1 MVAPRVVAPVEPDA
15 PVVVDKHKVIEAP
28 LVDLSTPR
36 AGDACKVNE
45 ELAPGISEL
54 LLPMVEEA
62 DKDTEAVVVEEMIV
76 VAEKQN

>member
-1 MVAPRVVAPVEPDA
+1 MVAPRVAAPVESDA
-15 PVVVDKHKVIEAP
+15 PVVEDKHAIIEAP

-45 ELAPGISEL
+45 ELDPGISEL

-62 DKDTEAVVVEEMIV
+62 DKDTEIVVVEEMIV
-76 VAEKQN
+76 AADKQN

>member
-1 MVAPRVVAPVEPDA
+1 
-15 PVVVDKHKVIEAP
+15 VDKHEVIEAP

-62 DKDTEAVVVEEMIV
+62 DKDTEAIVVEEMIV